1 MVGIKKRGIE
11 KDCSWPLLSPLLSS
25 LNTQFPSLSFFNYLG
40 VAEDPQTFLKRLT
53 KILLLILWSR

>member
-11 KDCSWPLLSPLLSS
+11 KGLFLAFTISITFIPQYAIPISLLL
-25 LNTQFPSLSFFNYLG
+25 YLG